1 MFVDEELS
9 ESFVDILKLLEVKQK
24 HNLTD
29 HAFNDILNIF
39 TNGEISLHSAKK
51 KLSNLVNLQP
61 VFIDMCI
68 NSCCAFTGQLTNDL
82 SCHWCGQNRFII
94 ENQNKNP
101 RKVASFFP
109 LIDRFKLQFNDPQ
122 RALALRY
129 RHEYVT
135 NENYEDDNIGD
146 LFDGNL
152 YKELVD
158 DGYFSDERDIAL
170 IGSTDGYQIFRQKT
184 DDCWIVMF
192 INSNLSPNERFKKQ
206 NLLISLVI
214 PGPKQP
220 KNFNSFLKPVID
232 ELKILEGNNLSIYN
246 ILVLLQYISFI

>member
-1 MFVDEELS
+1 
-9 ESFVDILKLLEVKQK
+9 LLEVKQK

-29 HAFNDILNIF
+29 NAFNDILNIF
-39 TNGEISLHSAKK
+39 TNGDISLHSAKK
-51 KLSNLVNLQP
+51 KLSSLVNLQP
-61 VFIDMCI
+61 IFIDMCI
-68 NSCCAFTGQLTNDL
+68 NSCCAFTGQLINDL
-82 SCHWCGQNRFII
+82 SCRWCGQNRFII
-94 ENQNKNP
+94 KNQGKDP

-122 RALALRY
+122 RSLALRY

-135 NENYEDDNIGD
+135 SENYDDNNIGD
-146 LFDGNL
+146 LFDGIL

-170 IGSTDGYQIFRQKT
+170 IGSTDGYQIFKQKT

-192 INSNLSPNERFKKQ
+192 INSNLSPSERFKKQ

-220 KNFNSFLKPVID
+220 KNFNSFLRPVVD
-232 ELKILEGNNLSIYN
+232 ELKMLEGN
-246 ILVLLQYISFI
+246 